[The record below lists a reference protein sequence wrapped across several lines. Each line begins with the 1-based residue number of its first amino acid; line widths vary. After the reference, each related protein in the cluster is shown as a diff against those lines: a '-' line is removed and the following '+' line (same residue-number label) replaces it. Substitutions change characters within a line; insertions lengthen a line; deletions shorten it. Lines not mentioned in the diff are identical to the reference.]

1 MKMRALISVSD
12 KSGIIEFAKELEALG
27 VEIISTGGTNKTL
40 QENGVKV
47 TGISEITR
55 FPECLDGRVKT
66 LHPAVHGG
74 ILARRDKEEHMKQIK
89 DLGID
94 MIDIVVIN
102 LYPFKETIM
111 KPDVTLEDAIENIDI
126 GGPAMLRSAAKNH
139 NDVVVI
145 CDPEDY
151 ITVIKELKETQ
162 KVSYQTKYK
171 LALKV
176 FEHTAAYDAMI
187 SDYLRKQGSLA
198 GEENYR
204 ETLDI
209 TEIDNKIKK
218 QKVELPENLT
228 FTYEKI
234 QDLRYGENPH
244 QKAYYYREIMPAAG
258 SLTRAVQLHGKELSF
273 NNINDTNGA
282 IDTLKEFDEP
292 AVVAVKHANPCGVGV
307 GENIYEA
314 YLKAYKADQISIF
327 GGIIA
332 ANRTIDVNTALEIS
346 KIFVEIVIA
355 PDFTEEAL
363 AILMKKQNIRLM
375 KLENISEKA
384 PAATLDIKKISGGI
398 LIQEIDGDIFDEA
411 NVMTVTKKKPS
422 AEEMKQLIFA
432 MKVVKHIKSNG
443 IVIAKDGRTLGIGP
457 GQVNRIWAVENSIRQ
472 ATGDTNG
479 AVLASDAFFPFD
491 DCVTAAA
498 IAGVSAIIQ
507 PGGSMNDG
515 DSIKK
520 ADDLGIAMVFTGMRH
535 FKH

>member
-1 MKMRALISVSD
+1 MRALISVSD
-12 KSGIIEFAKELEALG
+12 KNGIIEFSKELVNLG
-27 VEIISTGGTNKTL
+27 VEIISTGGTHKAL
-40 QENGVKV
+40 EDNGVKV
-47 TGISEITR
+47 TGISEVTG

-74 ILARRDKEEHMKQIK
+74 ILAMRDKKEHMQQIK
-89 DLGID
+89 NLGIET
-94 MIDIVVIN
+94 IDIVAIN

-111 KPDVTLEDAIENIDI
+111 KPNVELEDAIENIDI
-126 GGPAMLRSAAKNH
+126 GGPTMLRSAAKNH
-139 NDVVVI
+139 KDVIVI
-145 CDPEDY
+145 CDPADY
-151 ITVIKELKETQ
+151 EKVITELKENK
-162 KVSYQTKYK
+162 KVSYETRYK

-187 SDYLRKQGSLA
+187 SDYLRKEIGA
-198 GEENYR
+198 G
-204 ETLDI
+204 LP
-209 TEIDNKIKK
+209 DN
-218 QKVELPENLT
+218 PT
-228 FTYEKI
+228 FTYEKV

-244 QKAYYYREIMPAAG
+244 QKASYYKEIMPPSG

-282 IDTLKEFDEP
+282 IETLKEFDEP
-292 AVVAVKHANPCGVGV
+292 TVVAVKHANPCGVGV
-307 GENIYEA
+307 GNNIYEA
-314 YLKAYKADQISIF
+314 YSKAYRADPISIF
-327 GGIIA
+327 GGIVA
-332 ANRTIDVNTALEIS
+332 ANRTVDAETAAEIN

-363 AILMKKQNIRLM
+363 AILTKKQNIRIM
-375 KLENISEKA
+375 KLENINEKA
-384 PAATLDIKKISGGI
+384 PEATLDIKKVSGG
-398 LIQEIDGDIFDEA
+398 LLVQETDGELYDEA
-411 NVMTVTKKKPS
+411 DLMVVTKKKPS
-422 AEEMKQLIFA
+422 PEDMEQLKFA

-443 IVIAKDGRTLGIGP
+443 IVIAKDGRTLGVGP

-472 ATGDTNG
+472 ATGDTKG

-498 IAGVSAIIQ
+498 AAGIVAIIQ

-520 ADDLGIAMVFTGMRH
+520 ADELGIAMVFTGMRH